1 MKLLAACFSM
11 SLLLEHPGMAVSSLK
26 CAGTFFIPV
35 PVARHKGLWG
45 WVRKM
50 RDVLEALGF

>member
-26 CAGTFFIPV
+26 CAGTFFMPV

-45 WVRKM
+45 WARKM
-50 RDVLEALGF
+50 RDVLEAL